1 MLDSKN
7 HNHAHLNTNKYHE
20 LKRRL
25 KEILL

>member
-7 HNHAHLNTNKYHE
+7 HNHAYLNTNKYYE